1 MRAFHFLALT
11 LGFCLALAPVHGA
24 LIEEAVAGL
33 DKALEEAKE
42 ASSEARQRLAVRRTI
57 RDAEELIEAN
67 RDKPERYL
75 AMAFLFRAQQALI
88 KMDKDAKHRDA
99 LIETCRE
106 LVKAPK
112 EYAHLAFDA
121 DLLLTQADL
130 AKNGASK
137 QERAKALRPLVE
149 RYVET
154 SEGARTL
161 RVAMT
166 MALELGDVGLVADI
180 REMMARRYAADHEMI
195 KFQREKLGGQVLGA
209 PMAGA
214 FKRSDGKVA
223 RLPMDLLGR
232 ANMVVFWSKDNG
244 GLEFIKGLASASKE
258 AADGHKGRM
267 GFISINLDD
276 LPDAGESI
284 IRACGVDWPVLHL
297 PGGRKHPIYLA
308 YTQEDPKMMNVTP
321 TGQTALIMS
330 GVGRVRTKEDGSAD
344 FHRYFGSALAHGWGQ
359 QEYMMQVAALM
370 AGDFL
375 IFDPM
380 HFKKTRPGIDPTRP
394 PELLAVAMD
403 KEAKPL
409 ERSSKSVPED
419 VLSAIQGEIVPP
431 PGRYH
436 LSYPEANS
444 AYARLAAKCNSAM
457 AAHPNAPDLWIVRN
471 RLMVAELGQW
481 KMTGE
486 LAHFEAAVAE
496 ARAAIEAG
504 YPEGCDVIA
513 RFCLAR
519 AALREAK
526 DKSGELIDAY
536 VSDQGG
542 ENASGPVLAT
552 ALLLALDV
560 ADRMRVERLRE
571 RILAKHTEH
580 PGMWVFSATLLNRHH
595 TYWMFQVPFTAGW
608 SYGRRE
614 SYYMSRGGMEPAE
627 RMLKGELQTAD
638 GKTLRIP
645 EDLQKEW
652 TLIAFSPPMP
662 WSSKRDDG
670 LPPSPLGSLRG
681 LVGFAD
687 SRPEK
692 DIEVMLATFGGD
704 PKAITEALSSD
715 RNPISCKVATV
726 PGEINN
732 PMVQRLGLLSV
743 ESKFNTLLVRK
754 DGRIACVLSSLE
766 SSKGNALISTIRKED
781 EIRVVAMAKAGNKQE
796 ALKTVLALVPH
807 YDPEAV
813 DERGRK
819 LRKPN
824 YTVNQLRA
832 RARVYLELGELDKAL
847 ADAQQ
852 VYLSTFSQSGGMSM
866 RTEELDDAEALRAEI
881 QKRMEGGK

>member
-1 MRAFHFLALT
+1 
-11 LGFCLALAPVHGA
+11 
-24 LIEEAVAGL
+24 
-33 DKALEEAKE
+33 
-42 ASSEARQRLAVRRTI
+42 
-57 RDAEELIEAN
+57 
-67 RDKPERYL
+67 
-75 AMAFLFRAQQALI
+75 
-88 KMDKDAKHRDA
+88 
-99 LIETCRE
+99 
-106 LVKAPK
+106 
-112 EYAHLAFDA
+112 
-121 DLLLTQADL
+121 
-130 AKNGASK
+130 
-137 QERAKALRPLVE
+137 
-149 RYVET
+149 
-154 SEGARTL
+154 
-161 RVAMT
+161 
-166 MALELGDVGLVADI
+166 
-180 REMMARRYAADHEMI
+180 
-195 KFQREKLGGQVLGA
+195 
-209 PMAGA
+209 
-214 FKRSDGKVA
+214 
-223 RLPMDLLGR
+223 
-232 ANMVVFWSKDNG
+232 
-244 GLEFIKGLASASKE
+244 
-258 AADGHKGRM
+258 
-267 GFISINLDD
+267 
-276 LPDAGESI
+276 
-284 IRACGVDWPVLHL
+284 
-297 PGGRKHPIYLA
+297 
-308 YTQEDPKMMNVTP
+308 
-321 TGQTALIMS
+321 
-330 GVGRVRTKEDGSAD
+330 
-344 FHRYFGSALAHGWGQ
+344 
-359 QEYMMQVAALM
+359 
-370 AGDFL
+370 
-375 IFDPM
+375 
-380 HFKKTRPGIDPTRP
+380 
-394 PELLAVAMD
+394 
-403 KEAKPL
+403 
-409 ERSSKSVPED
+409 
-419 VLSAIQGEIVPP
+419 
-431 PGRYH
+431 
-436 LSYPEANS
+436 
-444 AYARLAAKCNSAM
+444 
-457 AAHPNAPDLWIVRN
+457 
-471 RLMVAELGQW
+471 
-481 KMTGE
+481 
-486 LAHFEAAVAE
+486 
-496 ARAAIEAG
+496 
-504 YPEGCDVIA
+504 
-513 RFCLAR
+513 
-519 AALREAK
+519 
-526 DKSGELIDAY
+526 
-536 VSDQGG
+536 
-542 ENASGPVLAT
+542 
-552 ALLLALDV
+552 
-560 ADRMRVERLRE
+560 
-571 RILAKHTEH
+571 
-580 PGMWVFSATLLNRHH
+580 
-595 TYWMFQVPFTAGW
+595 MFQVPFTAGW

-692 DIEVMLATFGGD
+692 DIDVMLATFGGD